1 MSKKDELGKETKTCG
16 ACHKDLTITSYS
28 KKQWQ
33 LKLQR
38 RCKECIELD
47 NAIKEMDMNDKQSTN
62 KSKKKGGLRATKA
75 KISIPSPYSI
85 ASISTTS
92 ERSNTQRSPPP
103 QPSIEQ
109 IREIK
114 KSLSDP
120 NHLVELFYNTKNS
133 EMVFASN
140 PEYARAVA
148 NNPLLQNAPDM
159 REEDILKMA
168 EMMKNM
174 DEEQFLKMVSFCS
187 RDIV

>member
-1 MSKKDELGKETKTCG
+1 MAG
-16 ACHKDLTITSYS
+16 
-28 KKQWQ
+28 
-33 LKLQR
+33 

-47 NAIKEMDMNDKQSTN
+47 NAIKEMDINDKQNTN
-62 KSKKKGGLRATKA
+62 KSKKKGGSRTKAKA

-85 ASISTTS
+85 ASGISTS
-92 ERSNTQRSPPP
+92 SARSSTQPSPPP

-120 NHLVELFYNTKNS
+120 NHLVELFGNTKNS

-168 EMMKNM
+168 DMMKNM
-174 DEEQFLKMVSFCS
+174 DEEQFLKMVSF
-187 RDIV
+187 RDIMCHGHKVLTCIII

>member
-92 ERSNTQRSPPP
+92 ERSNTQRSQPP

-120 NHLVELFYNTKNS
+120 NHLVELFCNTKNS